1 MKNKNG
7 HKTFN
12 FTLFFLLIVIIVL
25 IGIITNPKLSLSSAA
40 SGIAV
45 WFNIIL
51 PSLLPFFIISEIL
64 IGLGFVDFIG
74 KLLQPLMR
82 PIFNVPGEGAFPLT
96 MSILSGYPVGAK
108 LTSRLREEGLITKD
122 EGTRLICFTSTSGP
136 LFMLGAVSIGM
147 LNDSKLAPLII
158 IPHYL
163 SVLVLGLLFSFYKS
177 NNRRLI
183 ISKKRNLFEEI
194 QESYV
199 TWIKTK
205 KSIGSLITKAVKES
219 MDTIILIGGLVI
231 FYSVIVEILF
241 NMEFLNNIIY
251 HLSNLLPIDIQ
262 LIKGIIIGFF
272 EVTIGCKNIA
282 ASQSSL
288 ITKILILNFTIGWS
302 GFSVHSQALSFINNT
317 DINTKLYIVSKFLHG
332 ILSVL
337 FGYALY
343 LLKYQNYIQPTI
355 YYPMYY
361 NNQFNLSNW
370 IYLLTSSTK
379 LALIMIIYIFL
390 LSMLVST
397 AFKTLKGSN

>member
-1 MKNKNG
+1 
-7 HKTFN
+7 
-12 FTLFFLLIVIIVL
+12 
-25 IGIITNPKLSLSSAA
+25 
-40 SGIAV
+40 
-45 WFNIIL
+45 
-51 PSLLPFFIISEIL
+51 
-64 IGLGFVDFIG
+64 
-74 KLLQPLMR
+74 
-82 PIFNVPGEGAFPLT
+82 
-96 MSILSGYPVGAK
+96 
-108 LTSRLREEGLITKD
+108 
-122 EGTRLICFTSTSGP
+122 
-136 LFMLGAVSIGM
+136 
-147 LNDSKLAPLII
+147 
-158 IPHYL
+158 
-163 SVLVLGLLFSFYKS
+163 
-177 NNRRLI
+177 
-183 ISKKRNLFEEI
+183 
-194 QESYV
+194 
-199 TWIKTK
+199 
-205 KSIGSLITKAVKES
+205 

-251 HLSNLLPIDIQ
+251 HLSNLLSIDIQ

-343 LLKYQNYIQPTI
+343 LLKYQNYIQPTT

-397 AFKTLKGSN
+397 TFKTLKGSN

>member
-205 KSIGSLITKAVKES
+205 KSIGSLITKAIKES

-251 HLSNLLPIDIQ
+251 NLSNLLPIDIQ

>member
-108 LTSRLREEGLITKD
+108 LTSRLREERLITKD

-158 IPHYL
+158 VPHYL

-177 NNRRLI
+177 NNRRPI
-183 ISKKRNLFEEI
+183 ISKKRNLFEEV

-251 HLSNLLPIDIQ
+251 HLSNLLSIDIK

-272 EVTIGCKNIA
+272 EVTIGCKNIV

-302 GFSVHSQALSFINNT
+302 GFSVHSQAFSFINNT

-397 AFKTLKGSN
+397 TFKTLKGSN